1 MAYIVYITEN
11 CQKEAEKHG
20 YKHDLQRL
28 KDSIEKNQTTVQL
41 ERFGSTKYSVKR
53 KIGSFRGRLVTCE
66 EQCFVHNKEYT
77 VIIFLTL
84 FIRAATEY
92 KNFHRNPEAMGEK
105 LVSKIA
111 KSELQSYLEKAI
123 AENPPAIKKPL
134 SDEEKS
140 YLYSAAV
147 TDYELDN
154 EALVYESEQW
164 VNAISQDSSLSILHN
179 IYRTVSQ
186 IYGDGLNDVY
196 ERQILDRTEKIVF
209 CLDKDK
215 KRLSLIN
222 LVTAENFKGID
233 VTAVVKKWNQD
244 LEKHTSVA
252 KRAYPQYILAD
263 DTLWMAIEKEPQSNF
278 ILSKEEIKILEKC
291 AKEEAFPLFINGRA
305 GSGKSTVLQYL
316 FADYFSRFISYRG
329 SIKHPPVYF
338 TYNSRLL
345 ELAKANVKAI
355 LNHHHSFAEQG
366 NANVSIS
373 SDTLKNSFK
382 ELKTYLLSTVPES
395 DRERFNGINYIAFSY
410 FHDLWLEKFKADRS
424 MMRSCS
430 PEISWYVI
438 RTYIQGMDADG
449 YLEPEDYEEVE
460 EKQKTVSMEAYK
472 EIYDKVWKWY
482 KGIKQEGKFW
492 DDQDLARYVIEN
504 DLAKPTFPG
513 IFCDEAQDFTRV
525 DLEVIF
531 RLSIFTDRELQKQNI
546 SKIPFVFAGDELQ
559 TINPTGFRWEALKA
573 GFTQKFIL
581 SPSSTTREPI
591 NLNYHELENNY
602 RSLPPIVKFC
612 NTLQLFRAVRFK
624 FSGLRPQTPW
634 RKSDI
639 NVPVM
644 YFDAN
649 DAGFWA
655 EILKLADTVFI
666 IPCEEGQEVEWV
678 KNDSELS
685 KHITFE
691 NNVPN
696 WVLSASHAKG
706 LEFNRVVVYGFGKN
720 APKNIITPSNSEN
733 TSVTLPLEYYINKTY
748 VAISRAKK
756 QLFIVDS
763 GDAIRN
769 LWEATQES
777 TLLNR
782 NIEQINSGN
791 AKHWSSDDIISLE
804 MGYGYSVSMLENN
817 ETGMEENA
825 QQFIQNGI
833 SNRSSYMLKQAALC
847 YEILERKTDA
857 DRYKAYAYVFDK
869 KYFEAGETALN
880 SGLTDIAIKSFWLAN
895 SMEGYKKIAE
905 KTKANPHYKIFHEIA
920 SAATSSEKDT
930 FVDVIA
936 SVAEISNDSLYSMFK
951 GDEIFRANEIRNIL
965 SEIINSIVKKLIPLI
980 TINDEP
986 SLLYKIIDIH
996 KKGIIID
1003 TASIAEIAYTLKEYK
1018 TAVESWD
1025 KSESKDKE
1033 KYIISRAYCAEFPD
1047 NILLLGSIGK
1057 HEDIIIEQYN
1067 KNEKTKL
1074 SDDHLLVVIKAF
1086 LVQKNTDK
1094 ALQICTSLT
1103 SSEIFNH
1110 VFNEYSSHSS
1120 ENSDKK
1126 YKSAFLA
1133 LKKISRIREKG
1144 WDDIWKMLSS
1154 EDTKNDPQEN
1164 LYVAASLARLDSWHL
1179 LAEAGRHPSEKDI
1192 SGFLREKII
1201 IKYTQGSINIPEE
1214 IVIDIGTAIEKAGH
1228 RRDALSYYEYA
1239 ESCTKN
1245 EEAKQKCVERWIKVK
1260 ERQAESTDDEEL
1272 ADKRR
1277 QDAVVKRQSL
1287 EIPKDK
1293 FFAEYETLSE
1303 WPELYQFVIK
1313 NETTE
1318 KSAGSMELK
1327 PPKQDNLKPKFVV
1340 KAVPKEPT
1348 ANGEQSQSGKYEF
1361 DFHGFKMAYFYS
1373 QKRLNITEDNE
1384 GKTISIKIGGFTT
1397 DDYSLEEVIIKGA
1410 VYQSVKGTAISFQ
1423 NKDRIRLYF
1432 TDIRIGM
1439 DFDAS
1444 N

>member
-11 CQKEAEKHG
+11 CRKEAKKHNFEQ
-20 YKHDLQRL
+20 DLQRL
-28 KDSIEKNQTTVQL
+28 KDSIEKNQTAAQL
-41 ERFGSTKYSVKR
+41 ERLSSTKYCVKK
-53 KIGSFRGRLVTCE
+53 KIGSFQGRLVTYE
-66 EQCFVHNKEYT
+66 RQYTLNKEHT
-77 VIIFLTL
+77 VIIFLAIL
-84 FIRAATEY
+84 IRGNDDY
-92 KNFHRNPEAMGEK
+92 RNFQRDPETHGDK
-105 LVSKIA
+105 LLKKIDEN
-111 KSELQSYLEKAI
+111 ELRSYLEKAI
-123 AENPPAIKKPL
+123 EENPPVVKPPL
-134 SDEEKS
+134 SESENS
-140 YLYSAAV
+140 YLYSAAAP
-147 TDYELDN
+147 DYELDN
-154 EALVYESEQW
+154 EALVYESEKW

-186 IYGDGLNDVY
+186 IYEDGLNDVY
-196 ERQILDRTEKIVF
+196 ERQISDRTEKIIF

-233 VTAVVKKWNQD
+233 VKTVVENWKQD
-244 LEKHTSVA
+244 LEKHTSAA

-278 ILSKEEIKILEKC
+278 ILSKEEITILEKC

-316 FADYFSRFISYRG
+316 FADYFSRFTSYKD

-355 LNHHHSFAEQG
+355 LNHHYSFAEQNSG
-366 NANVSIS
+366 NARTSPDS
-373 SDTLKNSFK
+373 LKNSFK
-382 ELKTYLLSTVPES
+382 ELKTYLLSAVPEL
-395 DRERFNGINYIAFSY
+395 DKERFNGINYVTFSH
-410 FHDLWLEKFKADRS
+410 FHDLWLEKFKADRTI
-424 MMRSCS
+424 MRNCS

-472 EIYDKVWKWY
+472 EIFDKVWKWY
-482 KGIKQEGKFW
+482 KDIKQKKKLW

-531 RLSIFTDRELQKQNI
+531 RLSIFTDRELQKQDI

-581 SPSSTTREPI
+581 SSSTTARESI

-612 NTLQLFRAVRFK
+612 NTLQLFRAIRFNI
-624 FSGLRPQTPW
+624 SGLRPQTPW

-649 DAGFWA
+649 DADFWA

-666 IPCEEGQEVEWV
+666 IPCEEGREVEWV
-678 KNDSELS
+678 KNDPELS

-720 APKNIITPSNSEN
+720 APKGIISPSNNEN
-733 TSVTLPLEYYINKTY
+733 TSVRLPIEYYINKTY
-748 VAISRAKK
+748 VAISRAKR

-763 GDAIRN
+763 DDAIKS
-769 LWEATQES
+769 LWEATQDS

-791 AKHWSSDDIISLE
+791 AKYWSSDDIISLE
-804 MGYGYSVSMLENN
+804 MGHGYSVSMLENS

-833 SNRSSYMLKQAALC
+833 SNRSSHMLKQAAIC

-857 DRYKAYAYVFDK
+857 DRYKAYACVFDK
-869 KYFEAGETALN
+869 KYVEAGETALN

-895 SMEGYKKIAE
+895 CTEGHKKIAE
-905 KTKANPHYKIFHEIA
+905 RTKANPHYRIFYEVS
-920 SAATSSEKDT
+920 SAAISGEKDT
-930 FVDVIA
+930 FIVVVNSIA
-936 SVAEISNDSLYSMFK
+936 TKSNDFLYSTFK
-951 GDEIFRANEIRNIL
+951 GDEIFRDNEIRDILTETINNI
-965 SEIINSIVKKLIPLI
+965 VRKLIPLI
-980 TINDEP
+980 TIDDEP

-1003 TASIAEIAYTLKEYK
+1003 TMSIAEIAHTLSEHE
-1018 TAVESWD
+1018 TAVEYWD
-1025 KSESKDKE
+1025 KSESKNKE
-1033 KYIISRAYCAEFPD
+1033 KYITSKAHCTKYPD
-1047 NILLLGSIGK
+1047 NIPLLESIGK
-1057 HEDIIIEQYN
+1057 YDDIIEQYN
-1067 KNEKTKL
+1067 ENEEAKL
-1074 SDDHLLVVIKAF
+1074 PDEQLFVVIRAF
-1086 LVQKNTDK
+1086 MIQKNTDK
-1094 ALQICTSLT
+1094 ALPLCALLT
-1103 SSEIFNH
+1103 SSELFNQ
-1110 VFNEYSSHSS
+1110 VFNEYSLHSS

-1126 YKSAFLA
+1126 YKSAILA
-1133 LKKISRIREKG
+1133 LKKISPIKEKR
-1144 WDDIWKMLSS
+1144 WSEIWKTISS
-1154 EDTKNDPQEN
+1154 EETKNDSSMN
-1164 LYVAASLARLDSWHL
+1164 LYIAASLARLGPDSWSL
-1179 LAEAGRHPSEKDI
+1179 LAETGQHPSKKDI
-1192 SGFLREKII
+1192 SEFLREKII
-1201 IKYTQGSINIPEE
+1201 KKYTHGSVNIPEE
-1214 IVIDIGTAIEKAGH
+1214 IVVDIGTAIEKAG
-1228 RRDALSYYEYA
+1228 RRLDALDYYKYA
-1239 ESCTKN
+1239 ESCVKN
-1245 EEAKQKCVERWIKVK
+1245 EEAKLKCVERWIRAK
-1260 ERQAESTDDEEL
+1260 ERQAEFTNDDEEL
-1272 ADKRR
+1272 AEKRS
-1277 QDAVVKRQSL
+1277 QDAVNKRRL
-1287 EIPKDK
+1287 HGIPENKPIAD
-1293 FFAEYETLSE
+1293 YEALSE
-1303 WPELYQFVIK
+1303 WPELYRFVIK
-1313 NETTE
+1313 NETAEKPAANVEPKPDGPKTKLVVRKVQRDPATE
-1318 KSAGSMELK
+1318 DS
-1327 PPKQDNLKPKFVV
+1327 
-1340 KAVPKEPT
+1340 
-1348 ANGEQSQSGKYEF
+1348 EQPQLISRECDLF
-1361 DFHGFKMAYFYS
+1361 GFKMTYFYK
-1373 QKRLNITEDNE
+1373 QRRLNITDDE
-1384 GKTISIKIGGFTT
+1384 GKTISIFIGEFKTN
-1397 DDYSLEEVIIKGA
+1397 DYSIEETLQKGEA
-1410 VYQSVKGTAISFQ
+1410 YQSVKGTSISFQ
-1423 NKDRIRLYF
+1423 NKDRIKIYF
-1432 TDIRIGM
+1432 TDARIEIG
-1439 DFDAS
+1439 FD
-1444 N
+1444 